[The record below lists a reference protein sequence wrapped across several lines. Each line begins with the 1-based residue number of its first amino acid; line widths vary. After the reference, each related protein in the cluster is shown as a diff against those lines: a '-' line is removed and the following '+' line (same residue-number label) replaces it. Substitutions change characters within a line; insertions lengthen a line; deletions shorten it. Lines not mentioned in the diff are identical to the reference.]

1 MKKVGNM
8 QKKKLSESIERKF
21 IETIDINDYEVL
33 TDNGWADIASIS
45 KTVPYQVWEVKT
57 ETHSLKCADNHIV
70 FDEDMNEVFVKDL
83 HVGQKI
89 ATDAGFEKVID
100 VQKHDEVDN
109 MYDIEVDDENHRYYT
124 DGILSHNST
133 MYCIYSL
140 WLTTF
145 FPEKKV
151 MILANK
157 LATALE
163 LLSRIQTGY
172 EYLPAFLKS
181 GCTVFN
187 KGELSFSNMSSI
199 RAFASSSDAARGF
212 SCNCVRAN
220 THLIMR
226 LSKLPFLKF
235 KIKIRTLQKVYDVI
249 QKVKHVC
256 SKIFKRA
263 K

>member
-1 MKKVGNM
+1 M
-8 QKKKLSESIERKF
+8 QKSLSESVERKF
-21 IETIDINDYEVL
+21 IETIDVDEYEVL
-33 TDNGWADIASIS
+33 TDDGWADIASIS

-57 ETHSLKCADNHIV
+57 ETHCLKCADDHVV
-70 FDEDMNEVFVKDL
+70 FDESMDEVFVKDL
-83 HVGQKI
+83 QVGQKI
-89 ATDAGFEKVID
+89 ATASGFEKVVY

-109 MYDIEVDDENHRYYT
+109 MYDIEVDNDKHRYYT

-172 EYLPAFLKS
+172 EYLPTFLKS

-187 KGELSFSNMSSI
+187 KSELTFSNMSSI

-212 SCNCVRAN
+212 SCNCVDKD
-220 THLIMR
+220 T
-226 LSKLPFLKF
+226 KV
-235 KIKIRTLQKVYDVI
+235 KIRLFGCDLLSFSLKIAHLQKLSAVVNALM
-249 QKVKHVC
+249 
-256 SKIFKRA
+256 FWR
-263 K
+263 